1 MSEVQV
7 QSDRR
12 RSERTMQ
19 VLFAVISLLMLGFG
33 IAINWFAAEAGLSR
47 DVVDA
52 AAFGMLLGGVA
63 HAMALW
69 LWAR

>member
-7 QSDRR
+7 ESGRR
-12 RSERTMQ
+12 RSARTMQ
-19 VLFAVISLLMLGFG
+19 VLFGAISLLMLGLG

-63 HAMALW
+63 HATALW